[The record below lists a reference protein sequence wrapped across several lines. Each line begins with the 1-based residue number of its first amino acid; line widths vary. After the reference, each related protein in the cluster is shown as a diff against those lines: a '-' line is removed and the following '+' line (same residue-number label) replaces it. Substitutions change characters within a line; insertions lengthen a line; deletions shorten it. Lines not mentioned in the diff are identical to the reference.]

1 MKYFFAKSLG
11 ELYGNITT
19 GRNLDKVKNDPNKLV
34 IIYDEPIFHV
44 ITYREPL
51 IEEEKKIFDYAEL
64 LDYIKE
70 NRLNL
75 YFFNSNKYVP
85 SAVVSDINR
94 NQKKIIFELP
104 TLVEEF
110 YTKDDIDIIR
120 MSAFVDR
127 EVVRN
132 AIKEFFDREMSKA
145 KFMERMNKTS
155 SGFEKVPFKEFI
167 TNQTLLDMYN
177 LPLFVSNDDFVVPT
191 YSYIHSNMFYILNG
205 IYSKLGDKINLNEQ
219 NIRELYQLL
228 NSEYNYLVQ
237 EIMNNIEV
245 KVERRYDIDAFAKD
259 IDYLKEHDST
269 IDLNTAK
276 SILLEAE
283 NNKELIQNL
292 GLLNKENAKQLEK
305 KPVTK

>member
-1 MKYFFAKSLG
+1 
-11 ELYGNITT
+11 
-19 GRNLDKVKNDPNKLV
+19 
-34 IIYDEPIFHV
+34 
-44 ITYREPL
+44 
-51 IEEEKKIFDYAEL
+51 
-64 LDYIKE
+64 
-70 NRLNL
+70 
-75 YFFNSNKYVP
+75 
-85 SAVVSDINR
+85 
-94 NQKKIIFELP
+94 
-104 TLVEEF
+104 
-110 YTKDDIDIIR
+110 

-127 EVVRN
+127 EVIRN

-259 IDYLKEHDST
+259 IDYIVGVKNKEHDST
-269 IDLNTAK
+269 IDLNMAK
-276 SILLEAE
+276 NILVEAE

-292 GLLNKENAKQLEK
+292 GLLNKEEAKQLEK